1 MSVIPAPLLLALSLA
16 ALAGAPLLF
25 ALGQRHRSI
34 LWFLDGFVF
43 LSLGGILLF
52 DVLPHA
58 LVAGGWAAAVAAGV
72 GLVLPFAAERSG
84 WKALRSTHSVVI
96 LVGMVGLA
104 VHSLIDGVALSGAGY
119 PSQSGLHS
127 TLGLAVLLHNLPVGV
142 VIWWIVRPAY
152 GTLWAGAALAFT
164 ATATAFGYGL
174 SESLLGF
181 LNGPARAGFEALV
194 GGSLLHVLVHRHA
207 PEDHA
212 PRPAFANRVE
222 GLGGLVGGVLLLGL
236 LGAGH
241 AGHVGHAH
249 ASADGGFASI
259 LLDLAL
265 LSAPALLLGYTIA
278 GALAAFVPKAPFAWM
293 GRGAPP
299 VQALRGMAFG
309 LPLPICS
316 CGVVP
321 VYRGLV
327 VGGVPAAAGFAFLIA
342 TPELGV
348 DAMMLSVP
356 LLGWPVAVARV
367 LAAAAVALGVGWFV
381 GRTVPPAPATDTSRD
396 APSPWEGLPFA
407 RRVLGMFQVGLGHSV
422 RETGP
427 WILVGLLIAAAMA
440 PIPLDRLLD
449 GLPWGA
455 DVLLFALIGMPLYIC
470 ATGSTPLAAI
480 LLAKGLSPGAGIA
493 FLLTGPATNATT
505 FGVVAQLHDRKVA
518 TRFALAVAGFSTA
531 AGLVVNLVLPATSK
545 PPAVVAVTEHAHG
558 PLAWAAFTVLAVA
571 FGVAAFT
578 VGPRQFILSIGKDR
592 NPAPPTPKPAKEC
605 SKCNSGHESH
615 PAHL

>member
-1 MSVIPAPLLLALSLA
+1 MPSIPAPLLLALSLA

-25 ALGQRHRSI
+25 GLGQRHRSI

-58 LVAGGWAAAVAAGV
+58 LVAGGWAAGVAAGI

-84 WKALRSTHSVVI
+84 WRALRSTHSVVI

-152 GTLWAGAALAFT
+152 GVMWAGAALAFT
-164 ATATAFGYGL
+164 AAATGLGYGL

-181 LNGPARAGFEALV
+181 LDGPSRAGFEALV

-207 PEDHA
+207 PEDHL
-212 PRPAFANRVE
+212 PRPAVANRIE
-222 GLGGLVGGVLLLGL
+222 GMGGLIGGLLLLGL

-241 AGHVGHAH
+241 AAH
-249 ASADGGFASI
+249 AGHDHAAADGGFAAI

-265 LSAPALLLGYTIA
+265 MSAPALLLGYTIA
-278 GALAAFVPKAPFAWM
+278 GALATFVPKAPFAWM
-293 GRGAPP
+293 GRGAAP

-327 VGGVPAAAGFAFLIA
+327 TGGVPAAAGFAFLIA

-348 DAMMLSVP
+348 DSMMLSVP
-356 LLGWPVAVARV
+356 LLGWPIAVARV
-367 LAAAAVALGVGWFV
+367 LAAAAVALAVGWVV
-381 GRTVPPAPATDTSRD
+381 GRTVPASPITDASRD
-396 APSPWEGLPFA
+396 APTPWEGLPFA
-407 RRVLGMFQVGLGHSV
+407 RRLLGMFQVGFGHSV

-427 WILVGLLIAAAMA
+427 WILVGLLIAAALA
-440 PIPLDRLLD
+440 PLPLDRVFQ

-455 DVLLFALIGMPLYIC
+455 DVVLFALIGMPLYIC

-505 FGVVAQLHDRKVA
+505 FGVVSQLHGRKVA

-531 AGLVVNLVLPATSK
+531 AGLAVNLALPATLAL
-545 PPAVVAVTEHAHG
+545 PDVAAVTEHAHG
-558 PLAWAAFTVLAVA
+558 PLAWGAFAVLAAAFV
-571 FGVAAFT
+571 VAAFT
-578 VGPRQFILSIGKDR
+578 VGPRQFILSIAKDR

-605 SKCNSGHESH
+605 AKCNAGHEPH
-615 PAHL
+615 PAHD